1 MSNYNHKH
9 VQIIKSRNKYHYL
22 ISILE
27 DSMTTYTVDNL
38 SIHLHP
44 SQIKLLKRVRKYS
57 KKHHHNL
64 RVEKYSKISAD
75 ISDDKH
81 FNIHKKKYLERYKKL
96 EKLGLIDVDTDSEEL
111 PFEYT
116 LTSNGISILEEIDKL
131 EGEWEKIVF
140 KEMNNELLDNL
151 KDASINAQE
160 ITYNSRKAKKYIF

>member
-9 VQIIKSRNKYHYL
+9 IEIIKSRKECHNL
-22 ISILE
+22 ISLLE

-64 RVEKYSKISAD
+64 RVEKYSKISVD
-75 ISDDKH
+75 ISSDKH
-81 FNIHKKKYLERYKKL
+81 FNVHKEKYLARYKKL
-96 EKLGLIDVDTDSEEL
+96 EKLGLIEIDTDSDEL
-111 PFEYT
+111 PFECT
-116 LTSNGISILEEIDKL
+116 LTNKGINVLEEVDKL
-131 EGEWEKIVF
+131 ESKWEKIVF
-140 KEMNNELLDNL
+140 KEADSEFLDKL

-160 ITYNSRKAKKYIF
+160 ITYNSRKAKKYLF